1 MFLFNAHS
9 FRTLSNW
16 DLEFDRWAPSV
27 VRIMWK
33 VMYPLYPSPPPLP
46 PLLPLSLTHSLTH
59 SFTHILLIAGS
70 TPCETQSSQSNQ
82 VSPVQRV
89 THHLRVRH
97 EGQGSAIQG
106 GCGQGVT

>member
-1 MFLFNAHS
+1 MFLFNAHL

-33 VMYPLYPSPPPLP
+33 VMYSLYPPPLP
-46 PLLPLSLTHSLTH
+46 SPSPSPSPSHSFTH
-59 SFTHILLIAGS
+59 SFTHILLITGS
-70 TPCETQSSQSNQ
+70 APCETQSGQSNQ